1 MNSAGNQTYFDK
13 PQNIESLQYWVDLSR
28 KHGIHPPGVVEWGT
42 TPKDF
47 FERKAAI
54 IYTTTGNLTNIRNN
68 AGFKFGVAM
77 LPENKRRGSPT
88 GGGNFYMF
96 KKATPQERA
105 AALKFVQ
112 WMTTPERAADWSIS
126 TGYVAVTPAAWNTPA
141 MKKYLADFPAPTV
154 ARDQLKFAVAE
165 LSTHENQRVTKALN
179 DGIQAAL
186 TGTKTPAK
194 AMQDAQR
201 EADRILRNY
210 R

>member
-1 MNSAGNQTYFDK
+1 MRGRCF
-13 PQNIESLQYWVDLSR
+13 DLSR
-28 KHGIHPPGVVEWGT
+28 KHGIHPPGGVVEWGT

-112 WMTTPERAADWSIS
+112 WMTTPGARCRLVHLHRLCGCNARSVEHPCHEEIS
-126 TGYVAVTPAAWNTPA
+126 YR
-141 MKKYLADFPAPTV
+141 LPAPTV
-154 ARDQLKFAVAE
+154 AL
-165 LSTHENQRVTKALN
+165 
-179 DGIQAAL
+179 
-186 TGTKTPAK
+186 
-194 AMQDAQR
+194 
-201 EADRILRNY
+201 
-210 R
+210 